1 MSEMIANMIQVM
13 ALLAIG
19 RVLNT
24 KSIINEETAAGIR
37 KLIINLTLPAVLFL
51 SFVNLELT
59 SRYFLLFII
68 VFLMHSLFLGTALL
82 LNKVKALHHPLVP
95 FFCSGCAYG
104 FIGIPFFL
112 AVYGL
117 EEMGQYAVLGVGHEF
132 YLWMFLFPGLHM
144 IYRQEKMSLAKSLNT
159 LKSPVLMA
167 IGAGILFNGLQL
179 NSLLAPF
186 TLYQGLFLSV
196 EALASLTTPLI
207 LLMIGYGILLNTT
220 YLKESLKLIALRL
233 VIVFGLG
240 YAVKALV
247 INQLIAPN
255 PVFNHAFFTF
265 LVLPPPLVIPIFV
278 NTLLSEEQ
286 GELASSAITLH
297 TLISIGLYMIVVI
310 FR

>member
-1 MSEMIANMIQVM
+1 M
-13 ALLAIG
+13 
-19 RVLNT
+19 
-24 KSIINEETAAGIR
+24 
-37 KLIINLTLPAVLFL
+37 
-51 SFVNLELT
+51 
-59 SRYFLLFII
+59 
-68 VFLMHSLFLGTALL
+68 
-82 LNKVKALHHPLVP
+82 
-95 FFCSGCAYG
+95 
-104 FIGIPFFL
+104 
-112 AVYGL
+112 
-117 EEMGQYAVLGVGHEF
+117 EEMGQFAVLGVGHEF
-132 YLWMFLFPGLHM
+132 YLWMFLFPGLHL

-167 IGAGILFNGLQL
+167 IGAGILFNLLQL
-179 NSLLAPF
+179 DNLLSPF

-207 LLMIGYGILLNTT
+207 LLMIGYGILLNTA
-220 YLKESLKLIALRL
+220 YLKESLKLIGLRL
-233 VIVFGLG
+233 AIVFGLG

-297 TLISIGLYMIVVI
+297 TLISIGLYMAVVI
-310 FR
+310 LR